1 MIGAPA
7 GLFAT
12 MVALAVREART
23 GAVGCN
29 EFNRKMTVPDSAHND
44 RIRSTR
50 VFSQQ
55 LAGVGAV
62 RITSLLLAAVSSGA
76 VWSAA
81 MAQDAAVPPV
91 PAVATAA
98 VDPAAPTVPAGDPLR
113 AVFIDV
119 AGKVQ
124 WRANETSPWQEA
136 KVNDVVEPGVEVR
149 TGLRSH
155 AAMRIGRNAT
165 ALIDAGTL
173 FQLPTVVQDGDTLRT
188 AAAVKHGRADFKV
201 DKVGLSNDFKVV
213 TPSTTLAVR
222 GTEFAVASGPL
233 KQVEVLGARRNAI
246 NAIELKYSLNNTT
259 VQMSRD
265 AASSSNLQNPAH
277 SAVVA
282 ASAPATGTGLPT
294 TTQGEAVQN
303 AAAGAAPSQAGSSAQ
318 ATTANRTSAR
328 AEKAAGR
335 AGGDNNV
342 VGRVQAQVNAANTN
356 IDHAIEYL
364 MQADGQLEA
373 IDAQRDALVALQDLA
388 SLRRDE
394 ANAALEAHEY
404 ALSAAGEQGA
414 IAEDAIASFDG
425 RAARVGDS
433 VKPAAD
439 THFRVFDDERTQ
451 ASDTLAAIRSILGGI
466 GGQEGT
472 SPPPSTP
479 SGESGSHDSLLQLV
493 EEARRAIVAMGEA
506 HDAASGERSAM
517 DFDRADLEAA
527 IASMDQSTRPG
538 AQAAMAEYQ
547 QAVAS
552 LSDMVQ
558 SGGGIA
564 DVAASAQQA
573 VLRLND
579 LIEQLRAAS
588 PTARMTALANQSL
601 ARLAAAT
608 GSLNQ
613 TYAALGAVQAARA
626 AAADDLRAESFGL
639 VEQLYQR
646 LLSERVR
653 LVGQWAAIDSG
664 VTLRGGQLAETV
676 NSAEDVLGGVGSV
689 FLMRTLAE
697 TDAAL
702 AAAIV
707 VDSRTNDAVNAA
719 AEEASAFDTASELY
733 ARALDENEQAAA
745 TGQQIRT
752 DLQTLNSAADAM
764 DSGIAG
770 LERSTSAERY
780 LGSDAVIDSLNAM
793 DEAFKG
799 TKDGSSL
806 GVSGGATELEQLL
819 AGAVAPRD
827 LVGLTEQ
834 ASVAIDAIL
843 AASVDIDL
851 SASDAAGRAD
861 LATQSAMAAQQL
873 ADITQELS
881 VRFGISAEFVG
892 IAARASALS
901 AADASDASSRA
912 VAAQRLVASLIL
924 VAQQNR
930 VEAIAGN
937 INSLLAANSSIG
949 ARAQADLASA
959 QTRYTTANEAG
970 AMAFGR
976 FTAGAA
982 SEAVAAQSGAQ
993 SAVVSLNE
1001 MATVSTQM
1009 VAAFDGAQGAAGSAE
1024 RAFVGARDSRVLA
1037 EAHEASAGAGL
1048 LRTYAAAQ
1056 SGDVP
1061 GAAIQSNATTASA
1074 NAARV
1079 AAASAVRFS
1088 GTAKNESVR
1097 ALNFQADAV
1106 RLQPDVDKFG
1116 TNRQQFEAAAASRRQ
1131 AVETADGTT
1140 TALATQAQF
1149 FDDVAQALSSRAKTE
1164 TAANAAISSSDA
1176 RSQALAIAAQL
1187 NSSVQQARQMEQTA
1201 STNAGRMFGRS
1212 MGGYVAR
1219 AQAAA
1224 AGAEAQ
1230 AILANAASARAAG
1243 SAASAQDIV
1252 RNPN

>member
-1 MIGAPA
+1 M
-7 GLFAT
+7 
-12 MVALAVREART
+12 
-23 GAVGCN
+23 
-29 EFNRKMTVPDSAHND
+29 
-44 RIRSTR
+44 
-50 VFSQQ
+50 
-55 LAGVGAV
+55 
-62 RITSLLLAAVSSGA
+62 
-76 VWSAA
+76 
-81 MAQDAAVPPV
+81 
-91 PAVATAA
+91 
-98 VDPAAPTVPAGDPLR
+98 
-113 AVFIDV
+113 
-119 AGKVQ
+119 
-124 WRANETSPWQEA
+124 
-136 KVNDVVEPGVEVR
+136 
-149 TGLRSH
+149 
-155 AAMRIGRNAT
+155 
-165 ALIDAGTL
+165 
-173 FQLPTVVQDGDTLRT
+173 
-188 AAAVKHGRADFKV
+188 
-201 DKVGLSNDFKVV
+201 
-213 TPSTTLAVR
+213 
-222 GTEFAVASGPL
+222 
-233 KQVEVLGARRNAI
+233 
-246 NAIELKYSLNNTT
+246 
-259 VQMSRD
+259 
-265 AASSSNLQNPAH
+265 
-277 SAVVA
+277 
-282 ASAPATGTGLPT
+282 
-294 TTQGEAVQN
+294 
-303 AAAGAAPSQAGSSAQ
+303 
-318 ATTANRTSAR
+318 
-328 AEKAAGR
+328 
-335 AGGDNNV
+335 
-342 VGRVQAQVNAANTN
+342 
-356 IDHAIEYL
+356 
-364 MQADGQLEA
+364 
-373 IDAQRDALVALQDLA
+373 
-388 SLRRDE
+388 
-394 ANAALEAHEY
+394 
-404 ALSAAGEQGA
+404 
-414 IAEDAIASFDG
+414 
-425 RAARVGDS
+425 
-433 VKPAAD
+433 
-439 THFRVFDDERTQ
+439 
-451 ASDTLAAIRSILGGI
+451 
-466 GGQEGT
+466 
-472 SPPPSTP
+472 
-479 SGESGSHDSLLQLV
+479 
-493 EEARRAIVAMGEA
+493 
-506 HDAASGERSAM
+506 
-517 DFDRADLEAA
+517 
-527 IASMDQSTRPG
+527 
-538 AQAAMAEYQ
+538 
-547 QAVAS
+547 
-552 LSDMVQ
+552 
-558 SGGGIA
+558 
-564 DVAASAQQA
+564 
-573 VLRLND
+573 
-579 LIEQLRAAS
+579 
-588 PTARMTALANQSL
+588 
-601 ARLAAAT
+601 
-608 GSLNQ
+608 
-613 TYAALGAVQAARA
+613 
-626 AAADDLRAESFGL
+626 
-639 VEQLYQR
+639 
-646 LLSERVR
+646 
-653 LVGQWAAIDSG
+653 
-664 VTLRGGQLAETV
+664 TLRGGQLAETV

>member
-1 MIGAPA
+1 MVMASA
-7 GLFAT
+7 GLLVR
-12 MVALAVREART
+12 MVALDEGDARRGT
-23 GAVGCN
+23 VGRN
-29 EFNRKMTVPDSAHND
+29 EINRKMTVPDSAHND
-44 RIRSTR
+44 RIRSPK

-81 MAQDAAVPPV
+81 LAQDAAVAPV
-91 PAVATAA
+91 PAGTTAVA
-98 VDPAAPTVPAGDPLR
+98 DPAATEAPAGDPLR

-124 WRANETSPWQEA
+124 WRANETSPWQDA
-136 KVNDVVEPGVEVR
+136 KVNDVVAAGVEVR

-155 AAMRIGRNAT
+155 AAMRVGRNAT

-173 FQLPTVVQDGDTLRT
+173 FQLPTIVQDGDTLRT

-222 GTEFAVASGPL
+222 GTEFAVATGPL
-233 KQVEVLGARRNAI
+233 KQVEVVGARRNAI
-246 NAIELKYSLNNTT
+246 NAIELKWTLNNTT

-265 AASSSNLQNPAH
+265 AASSSSLQNPAH

-282 ASAPATGTGLPT
+282 ASAPATGTGLPV
-294 TTQGEAVQN
+294 TTQSEAVQT
-303 AAAGAAPSQAGSSAQ
+303 AANGAAPSQPGSSAQ

-335 AGGDNNV
+335 SGGDNNV
-342 VGRVQAQVNAANTN
+342 VSRVQSQVNVANTN
-356 IDHAIEYL
+356 VAHAIEYL
-364 MQADGQLEA
+364 MQADGQLEE

-394 ANAALEAHEY
+394 ANSALEAHEY
-404 ALSAAGEQGA
+404 ALSTAGEQGA
-414 IAEDAIASFDG
+414 IANDAIASFDE

-433 VKPAAD
+433 LRPAAE
-439 THFRVFDDERTQ
+439 THFRVFDDGRTQ
-451 ASDTLAAIRSILGGI
+451 ASDALAAIRVILGGLGPPQGSAPLELTS
-466 GGQEGT
+466 GGG
-472 SPPPSTP
+472 
-479 SGESGSHDSLLQLV
+479 GGSSDRLLQLID
-493 EEARRAIVAMGEA
+493 EARRAIMAMGDA
-506 HDAASGERSAM
+506 RDAASSERASM
-517 DFDRADLEAA
+517 NFDRADLEAA
-527 IASMDQSTRPG
+527 ITSMDQTTRPG

-552 LSDMVQ
+552 LSAMVQ

-573 VLRLND
+573 VLRLD
-579 LIEQLRAAS
+579 GLIEQLRAAS
-588 PTARMTALANQSL
+588 PTAQMTVLANESL
-601 ARLAAAT
+601 ARLVAAT

-613 TYAALGAVQAARA
+613 TYAALGALQAARA
-626 AAADDLRAESFGL
+626 AAADDLRAESIGL

-653 LVGQWAAIDSG
+653 LVGQWAAVDSG
-664 VTLRGGQLAETV
+664 VTRRSGQLKRTVNEAETV
-676 NSAEDVLGGVGSV
+676 LEGVGYA
-689 FLMRTLAE
+689 FMMRTLAD

-702 AAAIV
+702 AAVIAI
-707 VDSRTNDAVNAA
+707 DSRTNDAANAA
-719 AEEASAFDTASELY
+719 IAEASAFDAASELY
-733 ARALDENEQAAA
+733 ARAIDENEQAAS
-745 TGQQIRT
+745 TGQQIRA
-752 DLQTLNSAADAM
+752 DLQTLNSAADEM

-793 DEAFKG
+793 DQAFKG
-799 TKDGSSL
+799 AKDGSSL
-806 GVSGGATELEQLL
+806 GVSGGAAELEQILG
-819 AGAVAPRD
+819 GAVTPRD
-827 LVGLTEQ
+827 LAGLTAQ

-843 AASVDIDL
+843 AASVDINMR
-851 SASDAAGRAD
+851 ASDAAGRAD

-873 ADITQELS
+873 AVVTQELS
-881 VRFGISAEFVG
+881 VRFGISVERVG
-892 IAARASALS
+892 SFARASALS
-901 AADASDASSRA
+901 AANATDANSRA
-912 VAAQRLVASLIL
+912 VAAQQLVASLVL

-930 VEAIAGN
+930 VEAIAGS
-937 INSLLAANSSIG
+937 INSLLASNSSIG
-949 ARAQADLASA
+949 AQAQADLVSG

-970 AMAFGR
+970 ALAFGR

-982 SEAVAAQSGAQ
+982 AEAGSAQMGAQ
-993 SAVVSLNE
+993 SVMVSLNE

-1009 VAAFDGAQGAAGSAE
+1009 VAAFDGAEGAAGNAE
-1024 RAFVGARDSRVLA
+1024 QAFIGATDSRILA
-1037 EAHEASAGAGL
+1037 ETHEAAAGAGL
-1048 LRTYAAAQ
+1048 LRTGAAAQ
-1056 SGDVP
+1056 SGDSA
-1061 GAAIQSNATTASA
+1061 GAVIQSAATTESA

-1079 AAASAVRFS
+1079 AATSAVGS
-1088 GTAKNESVR
+1088 AATAKR
-1097 ALNFQADAV
+1097 ASISAIRFQADAV
-1106 RLQPDVDKFG
+1106 RLQPNVDTFG

-1140 TALATQAQF
+1140 AALATQAQF
-1149 FDDVAQALSSRAKTE
+1149 FDDVAQALSSRAKTD
-1164 TAANAAISSSDA
+1164 TAANAAIASSDA

-1201 STNAGRMFGRS
+1201 STNAGRLFGRS
-1212 MGGYVAR
+1212 MGNYVGR

-1230 AILANAASARAAG
+1230 AIMANAASARAAG
-1243 SAASAQDIV
+1243 SAASAQQIV
-1252 RNPN
+1252 SNGK

>member
-1 MIGAPA
+1 MIGVPA

-12 MVALAVREART
+12 MVALAVDEARM
-23 GAVGCN
+23 GAVGRH
-29 EFNRKMTVPDSAHND
+29 EINRKMIVPDSAHND
-44 RIRSTR
+44 RLRSTR
-50 VFSQQ
+50 VLSQQ
-55 LAGVGAV
+55 FASVGAV

-81 MAQDAAVPPV
+81 MAQDAAVA
-91 PAVATAA
+91 PAPAAATAA
-98 VDPAAPTVPAGDPLR
+98 VDPAAPTGPAGDPLR

-136 KVNDVVEPGVEVR
+136 KVNDVVGEGVEVR

-173 FQLPTVVQDGDTLRT
+173 FQLPTIVQDGDTLRT

-282 ASAPATGTGLPT
+282 ASAPATGTGLPV
-294 TTQGEAVQN
+294 TTQGEAVQHATN
-303 AAAGAAPSQAGSSAQ
+303 GAAPSQPGSPAQ

-335 AGGDNNV
+335 SGGANNV
-342 VGRVQAQVNAANTN
+342 VGRVQAQVNAANAN

-364 MQADGQLEA
+364 MQADGQLEE

-388 SLRRDE
+388 SVRRDQ
-394 ANAALEAHEY
+394 AKAALAAHEH

-414 IAEDAIASFDG
+414 IAKDAIASFDE

-433 VKPAAD
+433 LRPATE

-451 ASDTLAAIRSILGGI
+451 ASDALAAIRGILGGLGPQQGPSPVQLPP
-466 GGQEGT
+466 GGNVG
-472 SPPPSTP
+472 PS
-479 SGESGSHDSLLQLV
+479 DQLQQLID
-493 EEARRAIVAMGEA
+493 EARRAIMAMGDA
-506 HDAASGERSAM
+506 RDAASSERAAM
-517 DFDRADLEAA
+517 NFDRGDLEAA
-527 IASMDQSTRPG
+527 IASMEQTTRPG

-552 LSDMVQ
+552 LSAMVQ

-573 VLRLND
+573 VLRLNG
-579 LIEQLRAAS
+579 LIEQLQAAS
-588 PTARMTALANQSL
+588 PTAQMTVLANESL
-601 ARLAAAT
+601 ARLVAAT

-613 TYAALGAVQAARA
+613 TYAALGALQAARA
-626 AAADDLRAESFGL
+626 AAADDLRAESIGL

-664 VTLRGGQLAETV
+664 VTRRSGQLTRTVNEAETV
-676 NSAEDVLGGVGSV
+676 LEGVGYA
-689 FLMRTLAE
+689 FLMRTLAD

-702 AAAIV
+702 AAVIAI
-707 VDSRTNDAVNAA
+707 DSRTNDAANAA
-719 AEEASAFDTASELY
+719 IEEASAFDAASELY
-733 ARALDENEQAAA
+733 ARAIDENAQAAS
-745 TGQQIRT
+745 TGQQIRA
-752 DLQTLNSAADAM
+752 DLQTLNSAADEM

-793 DEAFKG
+793 DQAFQG
-799 TKDGSSL
+799 AKDGSSL
-806 GVSGGATELEQLL
+806 GVSGGAAELEQILG
-819 AGAVAPRD
+819 GAVTPRE
-827 LVGLTEQ
+827 LEGLTRQ
-834 ASVAIDAIL
+834 ALMAINAII
-843 AASVDIDL
+843 AASADIDRR
-851 SASDAAGRAD
+851 ASDAVGRAG
-861 LATQSAMAAQQL
+861 LATQSASAAQKL
-873 ADITQELS
+873 ADVTQALS
-881 VRFGISAEFVG
+881 VRFGISVERVDSF
-892 IAARASALS
+892 ARASALS
-901 AADASDASSRA
+901 AVDATEASSRA
-912 VAAQRLVASLIL
+912 EAAQDLVETLVL

-937 INSLLAANSSIG
+937 INSLLASNSSIG
-949 ARAQADLASA
+949 AQAQIDLVSG

-970 AMAFGR
+970 TLAFGR

-982 SEAVAAQSGAQ
+982 AEAVTAQMGAQ
-993 SAVVSLNE
+993 AAVVSLNE

-1009 VAAFDGAQGAAGSAE
+1009 VAAFDGAEGAAGNAE
-1024 RAFVGARDSRVLA
+1024 RAFVSATDSRILT

-1048 LRTYAAAQ
+1048 LRTLSAAQ
-1056 SGDVP
+1056 SGDSA
-1061 GAAIQSNATTASA
+1061 GAVIQSAATTESA
-1074 NAARV
+1074 NAAR
-1079 AAASAVRFS
+1079 AAATSAVGS
-1088 GTAKNESVR
+1088 AETAKTQSVR
-1097 ALNFQADAV
+1097 AIRFQAEAV
-1106 RLQPDVDKFG
+1106 RLQPDVDTFG

-1140 TALATQAQF
+1140 AALATQAQF
-1149 FDDVAQALSSRAKTE
+1149 FDDVAQALSSRAKTDVA
-1164 TAANAAISSSDA
+1164 TSAALSSSDA

-1201 STNAGRMFGRS
+1201 STNAGRLFGRS
-1212 MGGYVAR
+1212 MGNYVGR

-1230 AILANAASARAAG
+1230 AIMANAASARAAG
-1243 SAASAQDIV
+1243 SAASAQGIV
-1252 RNPN
+1252 SNSK

>member
-1 MIGAPA
+1 MVVAPA
-7 GLFAT
+7 GLLVR
-12 MVALAVREART
+12 MVALAEGDARRGT
-23 GAVGCN
+23 VGRN
-29 EFNRKMTVPDSAHND
+29 EINRKMIVPDSAHND
-44 RIRSTR
+44 RLRSTK

-81 MAQDAAVPPV
+81 LAQDAAVAPV
-91 PAVATAA
+91 PAAATAA
-98 VDPAAPTVPAGDPLR
+98 VDPAAPAAPAGEALR

-124 WRANETSPWQEA
+124 WRANETSPWQDA
-136 KVNDVVEPGVEVR
+136 KVNDVVGEGVEVR

-282 ASAPATGTGLPT
+282 ASAPATGTGLPV
-294 TTQGEAVQN
+294 TTQSEAVQT
-303 AAAGAAPSQAGSSAQ
+303 AANGAAPSQPGSSAQ

-335 AGGDNNV
+335 SGGDNNV
-342 VGRVQAQVNAANTN
+342 VSRVQTLVTVANTN
-356 IDHAIEYL
+356 VTHAIEYL
-364 MQADGQLEA
+364 MQADGQLDAIEA
-373 IDAQRDALVALQDLA
+373 QNDALLALQGLA
-388 SLRRDE
+388 SARSDQ
-394 ANAALEAHEY
+394 AKAALAAHEH
-404 ALSAAGEQGA
+404 ALSTAGEQGA
-414 IAEDAIASFDG
+414 IAKDAIASFDE

-433 VKPAAD
+433 LRPAAE

-451 ASDTLAAIRSILGGI
+451 ASDTLTAIRVLVGGLGPH
-466 GGQEGT
+466 QAT
-472 SPPPSTP
+472 
-479 SGESGSHDSLLQLV
+479 SLLELTPGGNGGPSDRLQQLV
-493 EEARRAIVAMGEA
+493 DEARRAIMAMGDA
-506 HDAASGERSAM
+506 RDAASDERAAM
-517 DFDRADLEAA
+517 DFDRGDLEAA
-527 IASMDQSTRPG
+527 IASMDQTTRPG

-552 LSDMVQ
+552 LSAMVQ

-564 DVAASAQQA
+564 GVAASAQQA
-573 VLRLND
+573 VLRLNV
-579 LIEQLRAAS
+579 LVEQLRAAS
-588 PTARMTALANQSL
+588 PTAQMTVLANESL
-601 ARLAAAT
+601 ARLESAT
-608 GSLNQ
+608 ELLNE
-613 TYAALGAVQAARA
+613 TNAKLVAVQDARDTAAN
-626 AAADDLRAESFGL
+626 DLRAESLGL

-664 VTLRGGQLAETV
+664 VTRRSGQLRRTVNEAETV
-676 NSAEDVLGGVGSV
+676 LEGVGYA
-689 FLMRTLAE
+689 FLMRTLAD

-702 AAAIV
+702 AAARAI
-707 VDSRTNDAVNAA
+707 DLRTNDAET
-719 AEEASAFDTASELY
+719 EERSAFVAVSELNT
-733 ARALDENEQAAA
+733 RAIGENAQAAA
-745 TGQQIRT
+745 TGKQIRT
-752 DLQTLNSAADAM
+752 DLQALNSAADEM

-793 DEAFKG
+793 DQAFQG
-799 TKDGSSL
+799 VKDGSSL
-806 GVSGGATELEQLL
+806 GVSGGAAKLEEILDGAVTPRELE
-819 AGAVAPRD
+819 
-827 LVGLTEQ
+827 GLTRQ
-834 ASVAIDAIL
+834 ASMAIDAIL
-843 AASVDIDL
+843 AASVDINML
-851 SASDAAGRAD
+851 ASEAVGRAGLATRSAS
-861 LATQSAMAAQQL
+861 AAQEL
-873 ADITQELS
+873 AVVTQALS
-881 VRFGISAEFVG
+881 VRFGISVERVDSF
-892 IAARASALS
+892 ARASAAS
-901 AADASDASSRA
+901 ATEANSRA
-912 VAAQRLVASLIL
+912 EAAQDLVETLLL

-937 INSLLAANSSIG
+937 INSLLASNSSIG
-949 ARAQADLASA
+949 AQAQIDLVSG

-970 AMAFGR
+970 TLAFGR

-982 SEAVAAQSGAQ
+982 AEAVMAQMGAQ
-993 SAVVSLNE
+993 AAVVSLNE

-1009 VAAFDGAQGAAGSAE
+1009 VAAFDGAEGAAGNAE
-1024 RAFVGARDSRVLA
+1024 RAFVSATDSRILT

-1048 LRTYAAAQ
+1048 LRTVSAAQ
-1056 SGDVP
+1056 SGDSA
-1061 GAAIQSNATTASA
+1061 GAVMQSAATTESA
-1074 NAARV
+1074 NAAR
-1079 AAASAVRFS
+1079 AAATSTVGSAE
-1088 GTAKNESVR
+1088 TAKTESVR
-1097 ALNFQADAV
+1097 AIRFQADAV
-1106 RLQPDVDKFG
+1106 RLQPAVDTFG

-1131 AVETADGTT
+1131 DVETADGTAA
-1140 TALATQAQF
+1140 ALATQAQF
-1149 FDDVAQALSSRAKTE
+1149 FDDVAQALSSRAKTDVA
-1164 TAANAAISSSDA
+1164 TSAALSSSDA

-1201 STNAGRMFGRS
+1201 STNAGRLFGRS
-1212 MGGYVAR
+1212 MGNYVGR

-1230 AILANAASARAAG
+1230 AIMANAASARAAG
-1243 SAASAQDIV
+1243 SAASAQQIV
-1252 RNPN
+1252 SNGK

>member
-1 MIGAPA
+1 MYVPL
-7 GLFAT
+7 GLFART
-12 MVALAVREART
+12 VALAQGDARRGT
-23 GAVGCN
+23 VGRN
-29 EFNRKMTVPDSAHND
+29 EINRKMIVPYSAHNA

-50 VFSQQ
+50 VLPQQ
-55 LAGVGAV
+55 FASVGFV

-81 MAQDAAVPPV
+81 LAQDAAVV
-91 PAVATAA
+91 PAAAATNAA
-98 VDPAAPTVPAGDPLR
+98 VDPAATEAPAGDPLR

-119 AGKVQ
+119 SGKVQ
-124 WRANETSPWQEA
+124 WRANETSPWQDA
-136 KVNDVVEPGVEVR
+136 KVNDVVAPGVEVR

-155 AAMRIGRNAT
+155 AAMRVGRNAT

-222 GTEFAVASGPL
+222 GTEFAVATGPL

-282 ASAPATGTGLPT
+282 ASPPASGTGLPT

-328 AEKAAGR
+328 AERAAGR

-342 VGRVQAQVNAANTN
+342 VSRVLTQVNVANAN
-356 IDHAIEYL
+356 IDQAIEYL
-364 MQADGQLEA
+364 LQADGQLEA
-373 IDAQRDALVALQDLA
+373 MDAQRDALVALQNLA

-394 ANAALEAHEY
+394 ANEALEAHEY
-404 ALSAAGEQGA
+404 ALSTAREQGA
-414 IAEDAIASFDG
+414 IADDAIASFDE

-433 VKPAAD
+433 VKPAAE
-439 THFRVFDDERTQ
+439 THFRIFDDERTQ
-451 ASDTLAAIRSILGGI
+451 ASDALAAIRAILGGI
-466 GGQEGT
+466 GGQEET
-472 SPPPSTP
+472 SLLRLP
-479 SGESGSHDSLLQLV
+479 SGGQGEPNDPLLQLV
-493 EEARRAIVAMGEA
+493 EEARRAITAMGEA
-506 HDAASGERSAM
+506 HDAAVGERASM
-517 DFDRADLEAA
+517 DSDRGDLEAA
-527 IASMDQSTRPG
+527 IASMDQTTRPG

-552 LSDMVQ
+552 LSAMVQ

-564 DVAASAQQA
+564 DVAASAQEA
-573 VLRLND
+573 LLRLNG
-579 LIEQLRAAS
+579 LVEQLRAAS
-588 PTARMTALANQSL
+588 PTAQMTVLANESL

-613 TYAALGAVQAARA
+613 TVAALGAVQAARA

-653 LVGQWAAIDSG
+653 LVGQWAAVDSG
-664 VTLRGGQLAETV
+664 VTLRGGQLADAAYE
-676 NSAEDVLGGVGSV
+676 AEDVLAGVGSA

-719 AEEASAFDTASELY
+719 AEEASAFDAASELY
-733 ARALDENEQAAA
+733 ARALDENGQAAA
-745 TGQQIRT
+745 TGQQIRS
-752 DLQTLNSAADAM
+752 DLQALNAAADQM
-764 DSGIAG
+764 DAGIAG
-770 LERSTSAERY
+770 LERSTSNERY
-780 LGSDAVIDSLNAM
+780 LGSDAIIDSLNAM
-793 DEAFKG
+793 DSAFKG
-799 TKDGSSL
+799 AEDGSSL
-806 GVSGGATELEQLL
+806 GVSGGAAELEQLL
-819 AGAVAPRD
+819 AGAVVPRD
-827 LVGLTEQ
+827 LAGLTEQ

-843 AASVDIDL
+843 AASVDIDMG
-851 SASDAAGRAD
+851 ASDAAGRAD
-861 LATQSAMAAQQL
+861 LATRAATAAQQL
-873 ADITQELS
+873 SDVTQELS
-881 VRFGISAEFVG
+881 VRFGISAEVVG

-901 AADASDASSRA
+901 AADAADASSRA
-912 VAAQRLVASLIL
+912 VAAQRLVASLVL
-924 VAQQNR
+924 VAQQHR
-930 VEAIAGN
+930 VENIAGN
-937 INSLLAANSSIG
+937 INSLLAANTNLG
-949 ARAQADLASA
+949 AQAEADLLSG

-970 AMAFGR
+970 ALAFGR

-982 SEAVAAQSGAQ
+982 SEAVAAQLTAQ
-993 SAVVSLNE
+993 SAVSSLNE

-1009 VAAFDGAQGAAGSAE
+1009 VAAFDGAQGAAGNAE

-1074 NAARV
+1074 NAAR
-1079 AAASAVRFS
+1079 AAATSAVRS
-1088 GTAKNESVR
+1088 AGTAKTESVR
-1097 ALNFQADAV
+1097 ALNFQADAA

-1116 TNRQQFEAAAASRRQ
+1116 TNRQQFEAAAALRRQ

-1149 FDDVAQALSSRAKTE
+1149 FDEVAQALSSRAKTE

-1187 NSSVQQARQMEQTA
+1187 NTSVQQARQMEQTA
-1201 STNAGRMFGRS
+1201 STNAGRLFGRS

-1224 AGAEAQ
+1224 AGAETQ
-1230 AILANAASARAAG
+1230 AILANAAAARAAG

-1252 RNPN
+1252 RNPK

>member
-1 MIGAPA
+1 MG
-7 GLFAT
+7 
-12 MVALAVREART
+12 R
-23 GAVGCN
+23 N
-29 EFNRKMTVPDSAHND
+29 EINRKMTVPESAHID

-50 VFSQQ
+50 VFAQQ

-91 PAVATAA
+91 PAAATAA
-98 VDPAAPTVPAGDPLR
+98 VDPAAPAAPAGDPLR

-259 VQMSRD
+259 VQLSRD

-282 ASAPATGTGLPT
+282 ASAPATGTGLPV
-294 TTQGEAVQN
+294 TTQSEAVQT
-303 AAAGAAPSQAGSSAQ
+303 AANGAAPSQPGSSAQ

-342 VGRVQAQVNAANTN
+342 VSRVQTQVDVANN
-356 IDHAIEYL
+356 NVAHAIEYL
-364 MQADGQLEA
+364 MQADGQLESM
-373 IDAQRDALVALQDLA
+373 DAQRDALVALQDLA
-388 SLRRDE
+388 SVRRDQ
-394 ANAALEAHEY
+394 AKAALEAHEY
-404 ALSAAGEQGA
+404 ALSTAAEQGA
-414 IAEDAIASFDG
+414 IADDAIASFDQ

-433 VKPAAD
+433 LKPAAE
-439 THFRVFDDERTQ
+439 THFRVFDDGRTQ
-451 ASDTLAAIRSILGGI
+451 ASDALAAIRMILGGI
-466 GGQEGT
+466 GQQQET
-472 SPPPSTP
+472 SRVQLVLGGEGGPS
-479 SGESGSHDSLLQLV
+479 DQLLQLV
-493 EEARRAIVAMGEA
+493 DEARRAIMAMGDA
-506 HDAASGERSAM
+506 RDAASDERAAM
-517 DFDRADLEAA
+517 DVDRGDLEAA
-527 IASMDQSTRPG
+527 IASMDQTTRPG

-552 LSDMVQ
+552 LSAMVQ
-558 SGGGIA
+558 SGAGIA

-573 VLRLND
+573 VLRLNG

-588 PTARMTALANQSL
+588 PTAQMTVLANESL
-601 ARLAAAT
+601 ARLVAAT

-626 AAADDLRAESFGL
+626 EAADDLRAESFGL

-664 VTLRGGQLAETV
+664 VTSRSGQLAKTAAEAETV
-676 NSAEDVLGGVGSV
+676 LAGVGSA
-689 FLMRTLAE
+689 FLMRTLAD

-707 VDSRTNDAVNAA
+707 VDSRTSDAANAA
-719 AEEASAFDTASELY
+719 AEEASAFDAASELY
-733 ARALDENEQAAA
+733 ARALDENEQAAS
-745 TGQQIRT
+745 TGKQIRG
-752 DLQTLNSAADAM
+752 DLQVLNSAADAM

-793 DEAFKG
+793 DQAFQG
-799 TKDGSSL
+799 AKDGSSL
-806 GVSGGATELEQLL
+806 GVSGGAADLEKLL
-819 AGAVAPRD
+819 SGAVTPRD
-827 LVGLTEQ
+827 MAGLTEQ
-834 ASVAIDAIL
+834 ASMAIDAIL
-843 AASVDIDL
+843 AASADINM

-861 LATQSAMAAQQL
+861 LAAQSAMAVQQL
-873 ADITQELS
+873 ADVTQELS
-881 VRFGISAEFVG
+881 VRFGISTELVG
-892 IAARASALS
+892 IAARASALG
-901 AADASDASSRA
+901 AADAADASSRA
-912 VAAQRLVASLIL
+912 MAAQKLVASLVL
-924 VAQQNR
+924 VAEQHR
-930 VEAIAGN
+930 VETIAGN
-937 INSLLAANSSIG
+937 INSLLVSNSRIG
-949 ARAQADLASA
+949 TQAQADLVSG

-982 SEAVAAQSGAQ
+982 AEAVTAQMGAQ
-993 SAVVSLNE
+993 SSVVSLNE

-1009 VAAFDGAQGAAGSAE
+1009 VAAFDGAEGAAGNAE
-1024 RAFVGARDSRVLA
+1024 RAFVGATDSRILA

-1056 SGDVP
+1056 GGDFA
-1061 GAAIQSNATTASA
+1061 GAAVQSNATTESA
-1074 NAARV
+1074 NAAR
-1079 AAASAVRFS
+1079 AAATSANRS
-1088 GTAKNESVR
+1088 AGTAKTESVR
-1097 ALNFQADAV
+1097 AIRFQEDAV
-1106 RLQPDVDKFG
+1106 RLQPGVDRFG

-1131 AVETADGTT
+1131 DVEAAEGTT
-1140 TALATQAQF
+1140 AALATQAAF
-1149 FDDVAQALSSRAKTE
+1149 FDDVAQALSSRAKTD
-1164 TAANAAISSSDA
+1164 AAASAALSSSDA
-1176 RSQALAIAAQL
+1176 RSQAIAIATQL
-1187 NSSVQQARQMEQTA
+1187 NTSVQQARQMEQTA
-1201 STNAGRMFGRS
+1201 TTNAGRLFGRS
-1212 MGGYVAR
+1212 MGNYVGR

-1230 AILANAASARAAG
+1230 AIMANAASARAAG

-1252 RNPN
+1252 RNPK